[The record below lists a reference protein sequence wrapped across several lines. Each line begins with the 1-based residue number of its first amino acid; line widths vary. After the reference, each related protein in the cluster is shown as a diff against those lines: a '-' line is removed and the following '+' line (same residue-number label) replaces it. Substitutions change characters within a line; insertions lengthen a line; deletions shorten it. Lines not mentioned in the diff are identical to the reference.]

1 MYSIILFAEYILVNK
16 LQDNVQH
23 CSQCQD
29 TCAAAARVARKKRQ
43 LDAKN
48 DNSPEKKRKNQ
59 TRKKEDLYTKSFR
72 ELKLV

>member
-29 TCAAAARVARKKRQ
+29 TCAAAARVARNVKNGNLMQKMITALKK
-43 LDAKN
+43 N
-48 DNSPEKKRKNQ
+48 EKMKPG
-59 TRKKEDLYTKSFR
+59 RKKTCIRNRF
-72 ELKLV
+72 VN